1 MYFRSFKKDRTLR
14 LLTLGLVLYLF
25 LFSGFALYH
34 AYSEDELIDS
44 HGCAIGLWVQHGQG
58 SLPFLAALALFLIHL
73 IGNPLPRLSL
83 PVEQISGQRA
93 TRAPPYHASL

>member
-1 MYFRSFKKDRTLR
+1 MHSGILKKDRALR

-25 LFSGFALYH
+25 LFSGFALFH

-44 HGCAIGLWVQHGQG
+44 HGCTIGLWVQHSQA

-73 IGNPLPRLSL
+73 TGSPLPRLLL
-83 PVEQISGQRA
+83 PVEQMFLQRA
-93 TRAPPYHASL
+93 TRAPPHHASL